1 MKFLKNPKQLILID
15 ILGASVTAALLFIVI
30 KNFNHFFGVDLYK
43 INALAIIALSICW
56 FGIICWFAI
65 RKFWKPLLYILA
77 TFNLLYCL
85 ITIWVLYSSTN
96 LTTYGILY
104 FSSEIAIILTL
115 AFFEIRT
122 ARR

>member
-1 MKFLKNPKQLILID
+1 
-15 ILGASVTAALLFIVI
+15 LLLIVI